1 MKHTLLILSLFALS
15 CNPCK
20 KLVKLAEKNPQCL
33 EAVKEIITVYD
44 TIQGDTI
51 YFETEIKLDTM
62 ALRDSLM
69 MMLQNDSGDL
79 TPVIKFVTKRLHIE
93 PYHEKNEDYEAYA
106 WIEKGVL
113 KVRVATFPKYLER
126 RVEVVRYLPVDR
138 KGKRQW
144 WLVIVGVLLFLLAFR
159 LGQKS

>member
-1 MKHTLLILSLFALS
+1 MRYTLLIIALFTLS

-51 YFETEIKLDTM
+51 YFETEIKLDTI

-69 MMLQNDSGDL
+69 LMLQNDSGDL

-93 PYHEKNEDYEAYA
+93 PYHELNDDYEAKA
-106 WIEKGVL
+106 WIENGVL
-113 KVRVATFPKYLER
+113 KVKVATFPKYIER
-126 RVEVVRYLPVDR
+126 EVEVVRYMPVDR
-138 KGKRQW
+138 KERKQW
-144 WLVIVGVLLFLLAFR
+144 WLVIVGVLLLFLGFR
-159 LGQKS
+159 LGQKK